1 MPLRLKWVSLGCMMP
16 FLGCAQERKAG
27 ESIPSF
33 GFAMKPSNR
42 GMSIET
48 LETLD
53 INSVRILAL
62 LGCFFLK

>member
-1 MPLRLKWVSLGCMMP
+1 M
-16 FLGCAQERKAG
+16 G
-27 ESIPSF
+27 ESWLYDAIFRLYSRMKSWGEYPSF
-33 GFAMKPSNR
+33 GFSMKPSNL

-62 LGCFFLK
+62 LGYFFSNNAAL